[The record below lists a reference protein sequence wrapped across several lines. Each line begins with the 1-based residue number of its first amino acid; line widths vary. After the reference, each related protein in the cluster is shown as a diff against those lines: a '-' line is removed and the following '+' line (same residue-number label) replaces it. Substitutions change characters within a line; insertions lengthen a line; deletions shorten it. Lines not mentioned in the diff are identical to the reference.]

1 MKRNPDDL
9 HINVHGNQSGR
20 DSREVVE
27 SYKFEFERQW
37 TYPTKQTPPEGKIN
51 ILLCKECGHRDFNED
66 GRFMNEY
73 SCNGCDAF
81 VEVVLK

>member
-1 MKRNPDDL
+1 MKRNPDNFYIKL
-9 HINVHGNQSGR
+9 HMSQASR
-20 DSREVVE
+20 DSTEAIDA
-27 SYKFEFERQW
+27 YKFEFERQW
-37 TYPTKQTPPEGKIN
+37 TTPPKQTPPEGKIH